1 MAKRGRPKKPVFDYE
16 KAKNTD
22 PAELSH
28 EELLQLA
35 VYLQAENEYLKRL
48 KALVE
53 QQKTEAIL
61 IKCRVFSV

>member
-1 MAKRGRPKKPVFDYE
+1 MAKRGRPKKPEVNYE
-16 KAKNTD
+16 KIKNTD

-53 QQKTEAIL
+53 SKENNN
-61 IKCRVFSV
+61 KNPK